1 MPPFKKKNGEVVMTQ
16 IDVDARAQQLFEEY
30 GPRAMIIAGQRARAA
45 ASQSDHVQARM
56 WRRIEAVSEICSA
69 LAS

>member
-1 MPPFKKKNGEVVMTQ
+1 MDQ
-16 IDVDARAQQLFEEY
+16 IDVDACAQQLFEEY
-30 GPRAMIIAGQRARAA
+30 GPRAMVIAAQRAQAA
-45 ASQSDHVQARM
+45 AGENDHAQARM